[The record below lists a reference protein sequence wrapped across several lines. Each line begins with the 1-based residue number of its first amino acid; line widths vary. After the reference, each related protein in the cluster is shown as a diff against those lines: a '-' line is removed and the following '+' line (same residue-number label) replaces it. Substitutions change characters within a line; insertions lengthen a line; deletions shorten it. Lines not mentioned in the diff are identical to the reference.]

1 MKTLPSQELL
11 NLHGTNNANQS
22 KLTNRTTCNSVEY
35 RRIEQVMITL
45 NNLSF
50 EENNADFMAN
60 KSTTL
65 IEFLIMCIYCSNSFV
80 ELKRHALDIL
90 VNLSRKIKLKS
101 MNDKLKRLFIMSI
114 CHLIVGN
121 VTSVIQP
128 EADDSSSE
136 IKENYVDN
144 GQDRMDIL
152 KGLEILTK
160 LFSQQ
165 IDPQLDS
172 KDYGNESLLSTYYLN
187 EMTGVLF
194 LNKILIR
201 IEQLLTMQDVFIL
214 VHSLECLYH
223 MSQFNEAICHLVV
236 SYSGS
241 GLMPRIVSML
251 VKFLTVDMTH
261 FGLQSDDKQNNKSSQ
276 NMKLYKVGLI
286 NGKISNHQTPSSIN
300 INNNSNNNIP
310 LQTIVSSSNNVN
322 NNSQNINQRQQFNHN
337 NNNSSNNSNNFS
349 LLQQTLNNQHQL
361 NSTSNINSN
370 SNSGN
375 TVSALLNNNNAK
387 ISSSSSPSPN
397 LQTQQVNQ
405 IMNCK

>member
-1 MKTLPSQELL
+1 
-11 NLHGTNNANQS
+11 
-22 KLTNRTTCNSVEY
+22 
-35 RRIEQVMITL
+35 
-45 NNLSF
+45 
-50 EENNADFMAN
+50 
-60 KSTTL
+60 
-65 IEFLIMCIYCSNSFV
+65 
-80 ELKRHALDIL
+80 
-90 VNLSRKIKLKS
+90 
-101 MNDKLKRLFIMSI
+101 
-114 CHLIVGN
+114 
-121 VTSVIQP
+121 
-128 EADDSSSE
+128 
-136 IKENYVDN
+136 
-144 GQDRMDIL
+144 
-152 KGLEILTK
+152 
-160 LFSQQ
+160 
-165 IDPQLDS
+165 
-172 KDYGNESLLSTYYLN
+172 
-187 EMTGVLF
+187 
-194 LNKILIR
+194 
-201 IEQLLTMQDVFIL
+201 
-214 VHSLECLYH
+214 